1 MKKTTT
7 RFINLPKTFIKTLTD
22 FKYYKT
28 LDKLSRGK
36 AILYIILI
44 SLFFSIIAVIPSAI
58 GVNKSMQEFND
69 LYEFNAPDFVIEEGI
84 LSLPQPGPN
93 YMINDDGK
101 AFVVVFDDTD
111 SLTELDF
118 REYESVLLLD
128 SDSVYLRSPVG
139 NQEFPYT
146 ALFPEGMD
154 KEGFSTYMG
163 LVKLTNVIFI
173 ALYIVLFILF
183 NLLGAFF
190 ISAVGNLMMS
200 FKRKPL
206 RFTRSFALACYASTL
221 PIILKTIIHTFSINI
236 LYFDAIYV
244 LVGVLYFWN
253 AANII
258 MKETPKTDPEKIESE
273 L

>member
-1 MKKTTT
+1 MKKTSKG
-7 RFINLPKTFIKTLTD
+7 FLKLPQTFIKTLSD

-44 SLFFSIIAVIPSAI
+44 SLLFSIIAVIPSAV
-58 GVNKSMQEFND
+58 GVSKSMQEFYD
-69 LYEFNAPDFVIEEGI
+69 LYEAHAPNFVIEEGI
-84 LSLPQPGPN
+84 LTLPQPGPV
-93 YMINDDGK
+93 YMINDYGK

-139 NQEFPYT
+139 NQEFPYST
-146 ALFPEGMD
+146 IFPDGMD
-154 KEGFSTYMG
+154 KENFSTYMG
-163 LVKLTNVIFI
+163 LIKLTNVIFTG
-173 ALYIVLFILF
+173 LYIVLFILF
-183 NLLGAFF
+183 NMLGAFF
-190 ISAVGNLMMS
+190 ISAIGNLMMS

-206 RFTRSFALACYASTL
+206 NFTRSFALACYASTL
-221 PIILKTIIHTFSINI
+221 PIILKTIMHVFSLGIR
-236 LYFDAIYV
+236 YFDAIYV

-258 MKETPKTDPEKIESE
+258 MKESTPPVPKITEG
-273 L
+273 